1 MIQLLELMS
10 VVYSM
15 TIDMKKI
22 ALILMVLAGMV
33 CHAQNTLSLSAASGY
48 PNDEVT
54 VSVSL
59 DNSDAVSA
67 LEIVLPLENMTLV
80 QGSAVM
86 GERSNGHTITS
97 TAVGNEARLY
107 IYSLALNALNG
118 NEGEVCSFK
127 VKLGK
132 VPATYTLQPS
142 VILSD
147 ALGQQLP
154 CTVNAGTITLL
165 SPDMTLVTTSVNYGR
180 VAIHGTY
187 TKTVQVRNSG
197 NEPLELTGITFD
209 NEDFSAAPQQATI
222 APGSTQNISV
232 TYAPIERNADLHAV
246 MSISSNAVSGTK
258 TVSISAIP
266 FSVNELHVQRA
277 QGIANEEVEVQLT
290 VNNMEPLVG
299 MQCTFSLP
307 QQLVY
312 VDGSFT
318 TTERT
323 TGCNAF
329 ASVSGQQLTL
339 YLFNP
344 TNQPWTGDDGVVA
357 TFRLLLDGR
366 SGWYQLNPSNVILS
380 NVTEEN
386 MTSATSGNYVIIQS
400 PTINAPTQLNLGRTA
415 VTETAQASYSI
426 RNTGQSP
433 LTVER
438 IIFLDEG
445 YSVAE
450 ELPIVI
456 APNATAML
464 TIQHETTLEGPYS
477 TTMNVYSDDPT
488 QRLLKVTVS
497 GETYAANELTLEGK
511 PVNDGYE
518 LHFGLNNWSTD
529 LTALQMDIHWPD
541 AEMTYSSCVT
551 TSRLSG
557 HQVMVIPLGD
567 GYWRILVYSM
577 GNAVITGNEGEIFS
591 LKFTCENNNYWG
603 TTVTV
608 DGITVSNQRSENKY
622 SGTDLELEIAVLRGD
637 VNCDGL
643 VSIADV
649 TTLIDYLLGSD
660 PHPFNQVAA
669 DVNSDSKI
677 NITDVTALIDKLLDS
692 N

>member
-1 MIQLLELMS
+1 MIQLLEMMS

-33 CHAQNTLSLSAASGY
+33 CHAQNTLSMSTASGH

-80 QGSAVM
+80 QGSAAM
-86 GERSNGHTITS
+86 GERSNGHTITA
-97 TAVGNEARLY
+97 TMVGNEARLY

-180 VAIHGTY
+180 VAIRGTY

-209 NEDFSAAPQQATI
+209 NEDFSAAPLQATI
-222 APGSTQNISV
+222 APGSTQNITV
-232 TYAPIERNADLHAV
+232 TYAPVERNPDLHAV
-246 MSISSNAVSGTK
+246 MSIASNAVSGTK
-258 TVSISAIP
+258 TVPISAIP
-266 FSVNELHVQRA
+266 FSVNELHVQLA
-277 QGIANEEVEVQLT
+277 EGIANEEVEVQLT

-299 MQCTFSLP
+299 MQCTFNLP

-329 ASVSGQQLTL
+329 ASLSGQQLTL

-366 SGWYQLNPSNVILS
+366 SGSYRLNPSNVILS
-380 NVTEEN
+380 NATEEN

-415 VTETAQASYSI
+415 VTETAQAPYSI

-438 IIFLDEG
+438 IIFLDDG
-445 YSVAE
+445 YNVAE
-450 ELPIVI
+450 ELPITI
-456 APNATAML
+456 AANATATL

-511 PVNDGYE
+511 SVSDGYE

-541 AEMTYSSCVT
+541 AGMTYSSCAT
-551 TSRLSG
+551 TLRLSG

-637 VNCDGL
+637 VNCDGF
-643 VSIADV
+643 VNIADV
-649 TTLIDYLLGSD
+649 TALIDYLLGSD

-669 DVNSDSKI
+669 HVNSDSEI
-677 NITDVTALIDKLLDS
+677 NIADVTALIDILLG
-692 N
+692 NN

>member
-1 MIQLLELMS
+1 
-10 VVYSM
+10 
-15 TIDMKKI
+15 
-22 ALILMVLAGMV
+22 
-33 CHAQNTLSLSAASGY
+33 
-48 PNDEVT
+48 
-54 VSVSL
+54 
-59 DNSDAVSA
+59 
-67 LEIVLPLENMTLV
+67 
-80 QGSAVM
+80 
-86 GERSNGHTITS
+86 
-97 TAVGNEARLY
+97 
-107 IYSLALNALNG
+107 
-118 NEGEVCSFK
+118 
-127 VKLGK
+127 
-132 VPATYTLQPS
+132 
-142 VILSD
+142 
-147 ALGQQLP
+147 
-154 CTVNAGTITLL
+154 
-165 SPDMTLVTTSVNYGR
+165 
-180 VAIHGTY
+180 
-187 TKTVQVRNSG
+187 
-197 NEPLELTGITFD
+197 
-209 NEDFSAAPQQATI
+209 
-222 APGSTQNISV
+222 
-232 TYAPIERNADLHAV
+232 
-246 MSISSNAVSGTK
+246 
-258 TVSISAIP
+258 
-266 FSVNELHVQRA
+266 
-277 QGIANEEVEVQLT
+277 
-290 VNNMEPLVG
+290 
-299 MQCTFSLP
+299 
-307 QQLVY
+307 
-312 VDGSFT
+312 
-318 TTERT
+318 
-323 TGCNAF
+323 
-329 ASVSGQQLTL
+329 
-339 YLFNP
+339 
-344 TNQPWTGDDGVVA
+344 
-357 TFRLLLDGR
+357 
-366 SGWYQLNPSNVILS
+366 
-380 NVTEEN
+380 

-415 VTETAQASYSI
+415 VTETAQAPYSI

-450 ELPIVI
+450 DLPIVI

-541 AEMTYSSCVT
+541 AGMTYSSCAT

-637 VNCDGL
+637 VNCDGF
-643 VSIADV
+643 VNIADV
-649 TTLIDYLLGSD
+649 TALIDYLLGSD

-669 DVNSDSKI
+669 HVNSDSDI
-677 NITDVTALIDKLLDS
+677 NIADVTALIDILLG
-692 N
+692 NN

>member
-1 MIQLLELMS
+1 MIQLLKMMS

-33 CHAQNTLSLSAASGY
+33 CHAQNTLSLSTASGH

-54 VSVSL
+54 VSVNL

-80 QGSAVM
+80 QGSAAM
-86 GERSNGHTITS
+86 GERSNAHTITA
-97 TAVGNEARLY
+97 TMVGNEARLY

-154 CTVNAGTITLL
+154 CSVNAGTITLL

-180 VAIHGTY
+180 VAIRGTY
-187 TKTVQVRNSG
+187 TKSVQVRNSG

-222 APGSTQNISV
+222 APGSTQNITV
-232 TYAPIERNADLHAV
+232 TYAPVERNADLHAV
-246 MSISSNAVSGTK
+246 MSIASNAVSGTK

-329 ASVSGQQLTL
+329 ASLSGQQLTL

-366 SGWYQLNPSNVILS
+366 SGSYRLNPTNVILS
-380 NVTEEN
+380 NATEEN

-415 VTETAQASYSI
+415 VTETAQAPYSI

-438 IIFLDEG
+438 IIFLDDG

-450 ELPIVI
+450 ELPITI
-456 APNATAML
+456 AANATATL

-541 AEMTYSSCVT
+541 AGMTYSSSAT

-608 DGITVSNQRSENKY
+608 DDITVSNQRSENKY

-637 VNCDGL
+637 VNCDGF
-643 VSIADV
+643 VNIADV
-649 TTLIDYLLGSD
+649 TALIDYLLGSD

-669 DVNSDSKI
+669 HVNSDSDI
-677 NITDVTALIDKLLDS
+677 NIADVTALIDILLG
-692 N
+692 NN

>member
-1 MIQLLELMS
+1 MFILLL
-10 VVYSM
+10 
-15 TIDMKKI
+15 
-22 ALILMVLAGMV
+22 LLAGMV
-33 CHAQNTLSLSAASGY
+33 CHAQNTLSLSAASGH

-59 DNSDAVSA
+59 DNNDAVSA
-67 LEIVLPLENMTLV
+67 LEIVLPLQNMTLV
-80 QGSAVM
+80 EGSAAM
-86 GERSNGHTITS
+86 GERSNGHTITA
-97 TAVGNEARLY
+97 TMVGNEARLY

-147 ALGQQLP
+147 ALGAQLP
-154 CTVNAGTITLL
+154 CTVNTGSVTLL

-180 VAIHGTY
+180 VAIRGTY
-187 TKTVQVRNSG
+187 TKTVKVRNSG
-197 NEPLELTGITFD
+197 NEPLEMTGITFD
-209 NEDFSAAPQQATI
+209 NEDFSAVPQQMTI
-222 APGSTQNISV
+222 APGSTQNITV
-232 TYAPIERNADLHAV
+232 TYAPVERNADLHAV
-246 MSISSNAVSGTK
+246 MSIASNAVSGTK
-258 TVSISAIP
+258 MVSISAIP

-329 ASVSGQQLTL
+329 ASLSGQQLTL

-344 TNQPWTGDDGVVA
+344 TNHPWTGYDGVVA

-380 NVTEEN
+380 NVNEEN

-415 VTETAQASYSI
+415 VTETAQAPYSI

-541 AEMTYSSCVT
+541 AGMTYSSCAT

-622 SGTDLELEIAVLRGD
+622 SGSDLEFEISVLRGD
-637 VNCDGL
+637 VNGDGS
-643 VSIADV
+643 VNISDV
-649 TTLIDYLLGSD
+649 TTLIDLLLGGGTISN
-660 PHPFNQVAA
+660 PAA
-669 DVNSDSKI
+669 DCNQDSSVNIS
-677 NITDVTALIDKLLDS
+677 DVTALIDYLLS
-692 N
+692 GTWN

>member
-1 MIQLLELMS
+1 MIQLLEMMS

-33 CHAQNTLSLSAASGY
+33 CHAQNTLSLSTASGH

-80 QGSAVM
+80 QGSVSM
-86 GERSNGHTITS
+86 GERSNGHTITA
-97 TAVGNEARLY
+97 TMVGNEARLY

-147 ALGQQLP
+147 ALGAQLP
-154 CTVNAGTITLL
+154 CTVNTGSVTLL

-180 VAIHGTY
+180 VAIRGTY

-222 APGSTQNISV
+222 APGSTQNITV
-232 TYAPIERNADLHAV
+232 TYAPVERNADLHAV
-246 MSISSNAVSGTK
+246 MSIACNAVSGIK
-258 TVSISAIP
+258 TVPISAIP

-329 ASVSGQQLTL
+329 ASLSGQQLTL

-344 TNQPWTGDDGVVA
+344 TNHPWTGYDGVVA

-415 VTETAQASYSI
+415 VTETAQAPYSI

-541 AEMTYSSCVT
+541 AGMTYSSCAT

-577 GNAVITGNEGEIFS
+577 GNAVISGNEGEIFS

-637 VNCDGL
+637 VNCDGF
-643 VSIADV
+643 VNIADV
-649 TTLIDYLLGSD
+649 TALIDYLLGSD

-669 DVNSDSKI
+669 HVNSDSEI
-677 NITDVTALIDKLLDS
+677 NIADVTALIDILLG
-692 N
+692 NN

>member
-15 TIDMKKI
+15 TIDMKRI

-33 CHAQNTLSLSAASGY
+33 CHAQNTLSLSAASGH

-80 QGSAVM
+80 QGSATM
-86 GERSNGHTITS
+86 GERSNGHTITA
-97 TAVGNEARLY
+97 TMVGNEARLY
-107 IYSLALNALNG
+107 IYSLALNALND
-118 NEGEVCSFK
+118 NEGEVCTFK

-147 ALGQQLP
+147 AQGQQLP

-165 SPDMTLVTTSVNYGR
+165 SPDMTLVTTSLNYGR
-180 VAIHGTY
+180 VAIRGTY

-209 NEDFSAAPQQATI
+209 NEDFSAVPQQATI
-222 APGSTQNISV
+222 APGSTQSITV
-232 TYAPIERNADLHAV
+232 AYAPVERNADLHAV
-246 MSISSNAVSGTK
+246 MTIASNAASGTK
-258 TVSISAIP
+258 TVPISAIP
-266 FSVNELHVQRA
+266 FSVNELHVKRA

-318 TTERT
+318 TSERT
-323 TGCNAF
+323 TGCSAF
-329 ASVSGQQLTL
+329 ASLSGQQLTL

-344 TNQPWTGDDGVVA
+344 TNQPWTDDDGVVA

-366 SGWYQLNPSNVILS
+366 SGSYRLNPTNVILS
-380 NVTEEN
+380 NATEEN

-415 VTETAQASYSI
+415 VTETAQAPYSI

-438 IIFLDEG
+438 IIFLDDG

-450 ELPIVI
+450 ELPITI
-456 APNATAML
+456 AANATATL
-464 TIQHETTLEGPYS
+464 TIKHETTLEGPYS

-541 AEMTYSSCVT
+541 AGMTYSSCAT

-608 DGITVSNQRSENKY
+608 DGITVSNLRSENKY

-637 VNCDGL
+637 VNCDGF
-643 VSIADV
+643 VNIADV
-649 TTLIDYLLGSD
+649 TALIDYLLGSD

-669 DVNSDSKI
+669 HVNSDSEI
-677 NITDVTALIDKLLDS
+677 NIADVTALIDILLG
-692 N
+692 NN

>member
-1 MIQLLELMS
+1 MIQLLEMMS

-15 TIDMKKI
+15 TIDMKRI

-33 CHAQNTLSLSAASGY
+33 CHAQNTLSLSAASGH
-48 PNDEVT
+48 PNDDVT

-80 QGSAVM
+80 QGSAAM
-86 GERSNGHTITS
+86 GERSNGHTITA
-97 TAVGNEARLY
+97 TMVGNEARLY

-132 VPATYTLQPS
+132 VPAAYTLQPS

-147 ALGQQLP
+147 SLGQQLP
-154 CTVNAGTITLL
+154 CSVNAGTITLL

-180 VAIHGTY
+180 VAIRGTY

-209 NEDFSAAPQQATI
+209 NEDFSAAPLQATI
-222 APGSTQNISV
+222 APGSTKNITV
-232 TYAPIERNADLHAV
+232 TYAPIERNADLHA
-246 MSISSNAVSGTK
+246 MMTIASNAVSGTK
-258 TVSISAIP
+258 TVPISAIP

-323 TGCNAF
+323 TGCSAF
-329 ASVSGQQLTL
+329 ASDSGQQLTL

-366 SGWYQLNPSNVILS
+366 SGSYRLNPSNVILS
-380 NVTEEN
+380 NATEEN

-415 VTETAQASYSI
+415 VTETAQAPYSI

-438 IIFLDEG
+438 IIFLDDG
-445 YSVAE
+445 YNVAE
-450 ELPIVI
+450 ELPITI
-456 APNATAML
+456 AANATATL
-464 TIQHETTLEGPYS
+464 TIQHETTLEGHYS

-541 AEMTYSSCVT
+541 AGMTYSSCAT

-637 VNCDGL
+637 VNCDGF
-643 VSIADV
+643 VNIADV
-649 TTLIDYLLGSD
+649 TALIDYLLGSD

-669 DVNSDSKI
+669 HVNSDSEI
-677 NITDVTALIDKLLDS
+677 NIADVTALIDILLG
-692 N
+692 NN